1 MVLLAS
7 DFQNILELY
16 VFTHAYEW
24 VLNCTCISGSNP
36 DQHTEVNF
44 TAFHEASFR
53 SFVMSSLES
62 DWKWLFCQYWN
73 KNSALHTRFFCKG
86 FYLVFNS
93 KAAV

>member
-16 VFTHAYEW
+16 VFTHEYEW
-24 VLNCTCISGSNP
+24 ILNCISGSNP

-44 TAFHEASFR
+44 TAFHETFFR

-62 DWKWLFCQYWN
+62 DWKWLFCQY
-73 KNSALHTRFFCKG
+73 
-86 FYLVFNS
+86 
-93 KAAV
+93 